1 MAQIIQIGVHQSDT
15 VHQIDNVHSGDTMR
29 AFIVTAS
36 ICVLAS
42 LAVPSAQGGRK
53 DPAPAAKAPAG
64 APRTVDI
71 VGTDD
76 MKFNVT
82 TIAAKA
88 GERLRIRLTSKG
100 TMPKL
105 VMAHNVVVLTAATDA
120 LKFVTAGINHRATD
134 FIAPELKSAVV
145 AKTALAGP
153 GEVVDVVFTVPSKPG
168 RYPYVCTFA
177 GHFQAGMKGTLV
189 VK

>member
-1 MAQIIQIGVHQSDT
+1 
-15 VHQIDNVHSGDTMR
+15 MR
-29 AFIVTAS
+29 ALIFSVS
-36 ICVLAS
+36 VCVLAS
-42 LAVPSAQGGRK
+42 LAVPSAQSGK
-53 DPAPAAKAPAG
+53 DAAQPAKKAPA

-76 MKFNVT
+76 MKYSVT
-82 TIAAKA
+82 TITAKA

-120 LKFVTAGINHRATD
+120 LKFVSAGLNHRATD
-134 FIAPELKSAVV
+134 FIAPEMKAAVV
-145 AKTALAGP
+145 AKTAMAGP

-168 RYPYVCTFA
+168 SYPYVCTFA

>member
-1 MAQIIQIGVHQSDT
+1 
-15 VHQIDNVHSGDTMR
+15 MR

-36 ICVLAS
+36 ICILAA
-42 LAVPSAQGGRK
+42 LAVPSAQGGK
-53 DPAPAAKAPAG
+53 NPAPAAKTPAG

-76 MKFNVT
+76 MKYSVT
-82 TIAAKA
+82 TIRAKA
-88 GERLRIRLTSKG
+88 GERLRIRLASKG

-105 VMAHNVVVLTAATDA
+105 VMAHNVVVLRAATDA
-120 LKFVTAGINHRATD
+120 LKFVTAGLNHRATD
-134 FIAPELKSAVV
+134 FIAPEMKSAVV

-177 GHFQAGMKGTLV
+177 GHFQAGMKGTLI